1 MTSETSETSQTAD
14 LSRAEETAR
23 ARRRT
28 ALRTGLLLAAVI
40 LAATGVT
47 WGFALLA
54 EMPLPGFELSE
65 AGATERIRSMGMWG
79 VAATIGLMVIHSFV
93 PFPAEF
99 VALAAGMVYGPVW
112 GTVITWTGAMLGALL
127 SFGLARWLG
136 RPFIEAVLPERH
148 WTAVDAWTERQGAS
162 TLLISRL
169 IPVIAFNLINYAAG
183 LTRLSWFTFI
193 WATGIG
199 ILPLTALMVA
209 MGVQMRSLPWWA
221 LVAITVAAIALW
233 FLWRA
238 LRGRLLRT

>member
-1 MTSETSETSQTAD
+1 MASETTENAAGPG
-14 LSRAEETAR
+14 AEQAAR
-23 ARRRT
+23 ERRR
-28 ALRTGLLLAAVI
+28 ANLRTGLLLAALV

-65 AGATERIRSMGMWG
+65 AGAAELIRSWGIWG
-79 VAATIGLMVIHSFV
+79 VAATIGLMVVHSFI

-99 VALAAGMVYGPVW
+99 VALAAGMIYGPFW
-112 GTVITWTGAMLGALL
+112 GTAITWVGAMLGALL
-127 SFGLARWLG
+127 AFGLARWLG

-148 WTAVDAWTERQGAS
+148 WTAVDEWTERQGAS

-183 LTRLSWFTFI
+183 LTKLSWFTFI

-199 ILPLTALMVA
+199 ILPLTTLMVV

-221 LVAITVAAIALW
+221 LVALTAAAIALW

-238 LRGRLLRT
+238 LGGRLTRT